1 MKNIGILLF
10 ILIIFLIAYML
21 IYKYYNTIEKF
32 YSNTSNLTAP
42 SATPSTTS
50 ATPATPSTTSATPA
64 TSNISSTPIYITS
77 NIYIS
82 SNITSN
88 IYIKKNRH
96 RHNYYEYEEEHD
108 KKDVDEDDE
117 YSKITDSIS
126 DKYLP
131 YSKNIYK
138 YNHKTPE
145 DINNE
150 YIIISIYK
158 NLLARQ
164 PDRNELAKNLNL
176 FRSGELDDET
186 LKIQILNSPEYMR
199 NTKMQSNEIEPGLES
214 AIARE
219 DLLTKL
225 SIMYNNELKEI
236 APKSMLLP
244 LRDIYIHLQYN
255 DYLFRAMLINNHYFK
270 FEKEVLSTPLLSQEK
285 LLKLFDKYFI
295 LSELKSVAN
304 DIRKKQL
311 LEMKNELGKI
321 PEPLI
326 NKGREICDHDTDIKE
341 ILNQIKKQSNKVF
354 DKDDVAKVLKDG
366 NYKSDHFIRVYDP
379 IKYAQQY
386 RGDPLFRPPVCTTLG
401 QKQLVQPVFENSK
414 TLFQGTNIKEAA
426 ENTQVGSIMPKF
438 EYKEYQDINII

>member
-10 ILIIFLIAYML
+10 IPIIFLIAYMV
-21 IYKYYNTIEKF
+21 INKYYNNNVEKF
-32 YSNTSNLTAP
+32 YDN
-42 SATPSTTS
+42 
-50 ATPATPSTTSATPA
+50 
-64 TSNISSTPIYITS
+64 TSNISVATNTSNITPIYITS

-82 SNITSN
+82 SNIYFKSQ
-88 IYIKKNRH
+88 H
-96 RHNYYEYEEEHD
+96 HEEE
-108 KKDVDEDDE
+108 DEDEYNDRNDFKENYNKTGKIYDNDE
-117 YSKITDSIS
+117 YHKITDYVS

-176 FRSGELDDET
+176 FRTGELDDET

-219 DLLTKL
+219 DLLSKL
-225 SIMYNNELKEI
+225 SMMYNNELNEI

-255 DYLFRAMLINNHYFK
+255 DYLFRAMLINNNYYK
-270 FEKEVLSTPLLSQEK
+270 FEREVLDTPLLSQEK

-295 LSELKSVAN
+295 LSELKSIAN

-311 LEMKNELGKI
+311 LEMKNDLGKI

-326 NKGREICDHDTDIKE
+326 NKGRELHEHDTDIE
-341 ILNQIKKQSNKVF
+341 NILNKIKKQADKVF

-414 TLFQGTNIKEAA
+414 TLFQGTDIKEAA